1 MFFAFDTATG
11 AVRWSYDI
19 RQDGDQAY
27 FHGEFLFAEDLVI
40 VATDGEAVGHVYAFE
55 RTTGA
60 VRWKYSA
67 GENVPSDVVRS
78 GSLVFALTQG
88 DELLA
93 LDLATGALRRRFSSS
108 GERPGRPKFVS
119 SPLVVDSHVYFSG
132 RDGVLYA
139 LDAEAGEV
147 IWKHDLGAPLT
158 TSPVGRGNAL
168 YVGTQ
173 DGHLVRL
180 NAADGETEKQFN
192 TADQIAVGYS
202 LTVTD
207 EGLLVPLGGRAS
219 SRDAWVLV
227 DPELEAVRWRR
238 DNQERWTTI
247 RPHLRDDVVVIG
259 DGTGRVFVLGLGD
272 GVERQTLK
280 VEGAV
285 RSVGSA
291 GDVLYVGTLE
301 GLLYAY
307 RLRGEPRR

>member
-1 MFFAFDTATG
+1 MFLAFDTATG

-27 FHGEFLFAEDLVI
+27 FHGELLFVEDLVI

-93 LDLATGALRRRFSSS
+93 LDAATGALRWNLGSS
-108 GERPGRPKFVS
+108 GDRAGRAKFVS
-119 SPLVVDSHVYFSG
+119 SPLVVDSRVYFSG

-147 IWKHDLGAPLT
+147 IWKHDLGTPVT
-158 TSPVGRGNAL
+158 TWPVARGNAV
-168 YVGTQ
+168 YVGTR
-173 DGHLVRL
+173 DGRLVRL
-180 NAADGETEKQFN
+180 NAANGEAEKQFN
-192 TADQIAVGYS
+192 SADRITVGYS
-202 LTVTD
+202 LTMTD

-219 SRDAWVLV
+219 SPDAWVLV
-227 DPELEAVRWRR
+227 DPELEAVRWRH
-238 DNQERWTTI
+238 DNQERWSTI
-247 RPHLRDDVVVIG
+247 RPHLWDDAVVIG
-259 DGTGRVFVLGLGD
+259 DGAGRVFVLGLGD
-272 GVERQTLK
+272 GAERQTLK

-285 RSVGSA
+285 RGVGSA
-291 GDVLYVGTLE
+291 GDVLYVGTLD

-307 RLRGEPRR
+307 RLRE